1 MSKEPEFENLSPIKR
16 ALYEVRTLK
25 ERVRELER
33 TQSEPLAIVG
43 LGLRFP
49 GGASNA
55 ASLWKILADGVDTGS
70 EIPASRWSIDRY
82 FDHDPDAP
90 GKMDTRRGHFI
101 TDPAAFDAPF
111 FGISP
116 REAASLDPQH
126 RIALEVAWEALEN
139 AGYSP
144 DGAARNHAGVF
155 LALSNSDYS
164 RMVFRDSNE
173 IDAYSSTGTILSV
186 AAGRISYLLGLEG
199 PSVVVDTACSGSL
212 VTMHLAC
219 QSLRARECR
228 MALAGGVNLILTPE
242 VHINFSK
249 ARMMA
254 PDGRCKTFDSL
265 ADGFVRG
272 EGCGIVVLKR
282 LSDATSDGDNI
293 LAVIRGS
300 AVNQDGRSGGLT
312 VPNGKAQ
319 QAVIRQ
325 ALAAAGVAA
334 EEINY
339 VEAHGTGTALGD
351 PIEAHALAAV
361 LGPGRTADNPLL
373 LGSVKTN
380 IGHLESA
387 AGVAGMIK
395 LVLSLQNE
403 EIPRHLHFHELNPRI
418 DWGGA
423 PVEIPVQARPWPRG
437 EKRRIA
443 GVSSFGFSGTNA
455 HVIVEEAPTR
465 PLREPQIERPL
476 HILTLSA
483 RGRQALQELAQRY
496 DEELS
501 NSNADLA
508 DICFTANSGRAHFDW
523 RLAVVGGTVLEIRKR
538 LQEKGCG
545 REIQEHGGVR
555 PAFLFSGQGSQYA
568 GMGTE
573 LYETQ
578 PVFRRTLD
586 RCAEL
591 LRAELAEP
599 LLDVLWGRSTELL
612 EQTAYTQPALF
623 ALEYSL
629 AELWR
634 SWGIEP
640 DVVLGHSIGEYVAAC
655 VAGVYGLE
663 DGLRLI
669 AARARLMQSVSGQG
683 AMVAVAATEEKVR
696 EALQGMQERVSLAA
710 VNAPESVVI
719 SGYAREVAIVEERL
733 RADGLRVQ
741 RLAVSHGFHSMQM
754 DEMTDEFERIAGTIN
769 YQPPHVRMVSSVTGQ
784 LITEQELSDA
794 HYWRRQ
800 VRQPVRYARAVQ
812 TLKELGNR
820 VFLEI
825 GPGTTLIGLGRQ
837 SVTPNDAHGDD
848 CLWAGSLKKGCG
860 EWGQMLD
867 SLARLYE
874 RGAEIN
880 WEGFDEPYR
889 RQRVPLP
896 TYPFQRQRYWIE
908 NKTEGPVPQEDDS
921 TRWMQIRES
930 AYHQSQH
937 CRMDLDITKYPE
949 RWAFL
954 DKLTSAYIIS
964 VLHKL
969 GLFQETGEQHSLA
982 SVMKRG
988 GFIGSYERLVQHWL
1002 NKLVVE
1008 KVLRQS
1014 GEEFITLQPLQSN
1027 LQALRSE
1034 AEIAFA
1040 NDHIFLDYVNACGA
1054 DLIPILQGKMSSLE
1068 TLFPGGEFTRAEN
1081 LYERAPVSAYF
1092 SSIARASLEAFL
1104 RERRTGGLR
1113 IVEIGAG
1120 TGSTT
1125 SALLPVLPLD
1135 TTYCF
1140 TDLSELFL
1148 SRAADKFAAFPF
1160 VRYGYFDIERE
1171 GTEQGYPA
1179 GGFDVVVA
1187 TNVLHATKDI
1197 RATIANVRSLLAPS
1211 GILILCEVTSH
1222 LPWFDITTGL
1232 IEGWQL
1238 FDDGLRGD
1246 HPLLTAEQWTSC
1258 LQSEGFDCVMA
1269 FPEIDSPAKVLGQH
1283 VFVAGISSAGMGRHV
1298 EIPLTGAMQLS
1309 STRSSAIEPREEIV
1323 SWLAVPVADRHGFL
1337 AGLVRSQVA
1346 EMMRFDS
1353 PERVEGRHRLVDL
1366 GLDSLM
1372 ALELRN
1378 RLVKA
1383 LHLNQPLTSTL
1394 VYDYPT
1400 PDDIASY
1407 LEQDVLGLKQTD
1419 RPEPAD
1425 ESQIA
1430 SRAAELAGLNDEDVE
1445 SLLLKKLQSL

>member
-82 FDHDPDAP
+82 FDDDPDAP

-101 TDPAAFDAPF
+101 ADPAAFDAPF

-126 RIALEVAWEALEN
+126 RIGLEVAWEALEN

-144 DGAARNHAGVF
+144 DSAAKNHAGVF

-164 RMVFRDSNE
+164 RMVFRDPNE

-254 PDGRCKTFDSL
+254 PDGRCKTFDSR

-272 EGCGIVVLKR
+272 EGCGILVLKR
-282 LSDATSDGDNI
+282 LSDATADGDNI

-325 ALAAAGVAA
+325 ALAAAGVGG

-361 LGPGRTADNPLL
+361 LGPGRTADNPLV

-395 LVLSLQNE
+395 VVLSLQKE
-403 EIPRHLHFHELNPRI
+403 EIPQHLHFHELNPRI

-423 PVEIPVQARPWPRG
+423 LVEIPVQARPWPRG

-455 HVIVEEAPTR
+455 HVIVEEPPSR

-483 RGRQALQELAQRY
+483 RGPQALQELVQRY

-523 RLAVVGGTVLEIRKR
+523 RVALVGGTVSEIRKR

-545 REIQEHGGVR
+545 QEIQERGGIR
-555 PAFLFSGQGSQYA
+555 AAFLFTGQGSQYV
-568 GMGTE
+568 GMGKE

-586 RCAEL
+586 RCADL
-591 LRAELAEP
+591 LQAELGKP
-599 LLDVLWGRSTELL
+599 LLEVLWGRSTELL

-634 SWGIEP
+634 SWGVEP
-640 DVVLGHSIGEYVAAC
+640 EVVLGHSVGEYVAAC
-655 VAGVYGLE
+655 VAAVYSLE

-669 AARARLMQSVSGQG
+669 SARARLMQGVSGQG

-696 EALQGMQERVSLAA
+696 EALQGMEERVSLAA
-710 VNAPESVVI
+710 INAPESVVI
-719 SGYAREVAIVEERL
+719 SGYAREVAIMEERL
-733 RADGLRVQ
+733 RADGLKVQ
-741 RLAVSHGFHSMQM
+741 RLAVSHGFHSPQM
-754 DEMTDEFERIAGTIN
+754 DEIADEFERTAGTITCK
-769 YQPPHVRMVSSVTGQ
+769 PPRVRLVSSVTGQ
-784 LITEQELSDA
+784 LITEQELSDP

-800 VRQPVRYARAVQ
+800 VRQPVRYARAIQ
-812 TLKELGNR
+812 TLKELGHH

-825 GPGTTLIGLGRQ
+825 GPGTTLTALGRQ
-837 SVTPNDAHGDD
+837 SVNTNDTKSDD
-848 CLWAGSLKKGCG
+848 CLWAVSLKKSCG

-880 WEGFDEPYR
+880 WEEFDEPYR

-908 NKTEGPVPQEDDS
+908 NKTEGTVPQESDS

-937 CRMDLDITKYPE
+937 CRMNLDITRYPE
-949 RWAFL
+949 RWALL

-982 SVMKRG
+982 SLMKRG

-1002 NKLVVE
+1002 NKLVAE

-1014 GEEFITLQPLQSN
+1014 GEEFITLQPLQSD

-1040 NDHIFLDYVNACGA
+1040 GDHIFLDYVNACGA

-1104 RERRTGGLR
+1104 RVQRSGGLR
-1113 IVEIGAG
+1113 IVEVGAG

-1160 VRYGYFDIERE
+1160 VRYGYFNIERE

-1197 RATIANVRSLLAPS
+1197 RATIANVRSLLAPG

-1246 HPLLTAEQWTSC
+1246 HPLLTAEQWIRC
-1258 LQSEGFDCVMA
+1258 LQAEGFDCVMA
-1269 FPEIDSPAKVLGQH
+1269 FPEVDSPAEVLGQH

-1298 EIPLTGAMQLS
+1298 EIPFTGAMQLS
-1309 STRSSAIEPREEIV
+1309 STKSSAIEPHEEIV
-1323 SWLAVPVADRHGFL
+1323 PWLAVPVADRHGFL
-1337 AGLVRSQVA
+1337 AGLVRIQVA

-1383 LHLNQPLTSTL
+1383 LRLNQPLTSTL

-1407 LEQDVLGLKQTD
+1407 LEQEVLGLKQTD
-1419 RPEPAD
+1419 EPERDD

-1445 SLLLKKLQSL
+1445 SLLLKRLQSL